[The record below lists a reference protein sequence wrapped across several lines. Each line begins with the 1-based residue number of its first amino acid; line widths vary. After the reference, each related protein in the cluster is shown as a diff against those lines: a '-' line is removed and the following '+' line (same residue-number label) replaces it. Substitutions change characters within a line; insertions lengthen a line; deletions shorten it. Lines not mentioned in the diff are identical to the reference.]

1 MSKAVMGV
9 DLAITF
15 DTTGSMFP
23 CLTQVRRD
31 VENTVRRL
39 MRDIPGLRVAIKAH
53 GDYIDARDAYVTK
66 TLDFSTNVE
75 EICRFIR
82 NVQPTYGG
90 DAPECYELVLN
101 EARALKWQ
109 AGNKKV
115 LVVIGD
121 DVPHGVNYPGNTKR
135 IDWRNELKLLLEAGI
150 HVYGVHAM
158 PGIRQHSKSFYQEIA
173 RVTKGYYL
181 TLDQF
186 AAITD
191 IIFAICY
198 QQGGESQLNS
208 FRDEVKRGK
217 RMSRNMIFVF
227 ETLGGA
233 TVMASVERSDGL
245 IPVPAGRFQ
254 IMDVDED
261 QPIKQFVL
269 DQGADFKKGR
279 GFYEFTK
286 TETIQSYKEVILVDD
301 STGDMFSGA
310 EARRMIGLPE
320 GSNARLKPVIPAGY
334 TVFVQSTSVNRKLK
348 AGTRFLY
355 EVKDWDRSCGC
366 CC

>member
-1 MSKAVMGV
+1 MSKSAVGV
-9 DLAITF
+9 DLAIFF

-31 VENTVRRL
+31 VVNMVQRLRR
-39 MRDIPGLRVAIKAH
+39 DFPGIRISIKAIA
-53 GDYIDARDAYVTK
+53 DYCDAGHPYVTK
-66 TLDFSTNVE
+66 TLDFSTDE
-75 EICRFIR
+75 EAICHFIR
-82 NVQPTYGG
+82 NVEPSGGG
-90 DAPECYELVLN
+90 DSPECYELGLH
-101 EARALKWQ
+101 EARSLSWK
-109 AGNKKV
+109 AGNKKALV
-115 LVVIGD
+115 LIAD
-121 DVPHGVNYPGNTKR
+121 DVPHGPNYPMNTKR
-135 IDWRNELKLLLEAGI
+135 IDWRNELKLLLEADI

-186 AAITD
+186 AAVKD

-208 FRDEVKRGK
+208 FSEEVERGN
-217 RMSRNMIFVF
+217 RMSRNMACVF
-227 ETLGGA
+227 QTLGGKPLA
-233 TVMASVERSDGL
+233 ACADRSDGL
-245 IPVPAGRFQ
+245 IPVPTGRFQ
-254 IMDVDED
+254 IMHVDSD
-261 QPIKQFVL
+261 QAIKAFVL
-269 DQGADFKKGR
+269 DQGAAFKKGR

-286 TETIQSYKEVILVDD
+286 TETIQEYKEIVLLDG
-301 STGDMFSGA
+301 STGDLFSGS

-320 GSNARLKPVIPAGY
+320 GSNARIKPVIPAGY

-355 EVKDWDRSCGC
+355 EVEDWDHVC
-366 CC
+366 